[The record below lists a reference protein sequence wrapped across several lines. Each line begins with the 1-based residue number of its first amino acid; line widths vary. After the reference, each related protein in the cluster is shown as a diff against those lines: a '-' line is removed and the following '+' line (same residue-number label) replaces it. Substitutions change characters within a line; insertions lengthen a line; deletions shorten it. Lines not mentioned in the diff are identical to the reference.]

1 MVPTQNISYVTFLSF
16 NQQKIREAKNS
27 EEGSRKWGTNLAVG
41 QFDLASTFATER
53 GNLLEGPKDNHPQSA
68 NDSKGAKVIQK
79 FNRHWAMVMH
89 PEDAVA
95 GSDLMQVARQSVKD
109 VLPGDQDAQAGG
121 GIDDEMQRLVGF
133 AMASSQEANHA
144 LGIGLQDSDEYQP
157 LELKKC

>member
-1 MVPTQNISYVTFLSF
+1 MI
-16 NQQKIREAKNS
+16 
-27 EEGSRKWGTNLAVG
+27 
-41 QFDLASTFATER
+41 D
-53 GNLLEGPKDNHPQSA
+53 
-68 NDSKGAKVIQK
+68 DSKGAKVIQK